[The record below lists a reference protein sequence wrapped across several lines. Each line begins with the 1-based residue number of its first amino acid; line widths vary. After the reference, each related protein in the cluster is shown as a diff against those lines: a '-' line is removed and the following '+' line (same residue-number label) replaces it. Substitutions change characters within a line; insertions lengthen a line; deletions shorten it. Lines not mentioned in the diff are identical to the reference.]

1 MSDGTRWPS
10 DILRTMK
17 VLIAAGTRPEAIK
30 LAPLGAELRRRPDQF
45 DVRFCSTGQHREMLD
60 QVLRL
65 FHLNSDIDLDVMTP
79 NQQLGDL
86 TASVLQRMSAVLR
99 TERPDWVVVQ
109 GYTTTTMA
117 TALAAFYQK
126 LPVAHVEAGLR
137 SGDRFHPYPE
147 EWNRKATDAAS
158 DLLFAPTE
166 QAAANLRAEGYG
178 AEQIFVT
185 GNTGIDAL
193 LQVASRADTPFVRAL
208 VSAHAGTRLVLVTTH
223 RRENFGSPLSG
234 ICDGLLSLAQRVPDV
249 QFVLPVHRNPN
260 VAEVVHERLGGNPRF
275 TLTAPLDYADFV
287 GVMKHASLILT
298 DSGGVQEE
306 APSLGVPVLVLRE
319 KTERQEAVEA
329 GTARLV
335 GTDAAVIAD
344 TAHRLLTDAAERQRM
359 IGARNPFGD
368 GQASA
373 RIANALFA
381 HRPVAR

>member
-1 MSDGTRWPS
+1 
-10 DILRTMK
+10 MK

-30 LAPLGAELRRRPDQF
+30 LAPLVAELRRTPERF
-45 DVRFCSTGQHREMLD
+45 EVIFCSTGQHREMLA

-65 FHLNSDIDLDVMTP
+65 FQLDSDIDLDVMTP

-86 TASVLQRMSAVLR
+86 TASVLQRMSGVLR

-109 GYTTTTMA
+109 GDTTTTMA

-158 DLLFAPTE
+158 DLLFAPTDK
-166 QAAANLRAEGYG
+166 AAANLRAEGFSTD
-178 AEQIFVT
+178 QIVVT

-193 LQVASRADTPFVRAL
+193 LQVASRPDTPFVHEL
-208 VSAHAGTRLVLVTTH
+208 VSKLGGKRLVLVTTH
-223 RRENFGSPLSG
+223 RRENFGDPLSS
-234 ICDGLLSLAQRVPDV
+234 ICDGLITLAGRVPDV
-249 QFVLPVHRNPN
+249 RFVLPVHRNPN
-260 VAEVVHERLGGNPRF
+260 VADVVQSRLGRDARF
-275 TLTAPLDYADFV
+275 TLTPPLDYVDFV
-287 GVMKHASLILT
+287 GVMKHASLILS

-335 GTDAAVIAD
+335 GTDAALIAD
-344 TAHRLLTDAAERQRM
+344 TAYRLLTDASERARM
-359 IGARNPFGD
+359 VGARNPFGD

-373 RIANALFA
+373 RIARALFE

>member
-1 MSDGTRWPS
+1 
-10 DILRTMK
+10 MK

-30 LAPLGAELRRRPDQF
+30 LAPLVAELRRAPDRF
-45 DVRFCSTGQHREMLD
+45 DVVLCSTGQHREMLA

-65 FHLNSDIDLDVMTP
+65 FQLESDIDLDVMTP

-99 TERPDWVVVQ
+99 TEQPDWVVVQ
-109 GYTTTTMA
+109 GDTTTTMA

-158 DLLFAPTE
+158 DLLFAPTDT
-166 QAAANLRAEGYG
+166 AAGNLRAEGFG
-178 AEQIFVT
+178 AEQIIVT

-193 LQVASRADTPFVRAL
+193 LQVASRPDTPFVHAL
-208 VSAHAGTRLVLVTTH
+208 VSSLAGKRIVLVTTH
-223 RRENFGSPLSG
+223 RRENFGDPLSG
-234 ICDGLLSLAQRVPDV
+234 ICRGLRSLADRVPDV
-249 QFVLPVHRNPN
+249 QFILPVHRNPN
-260 VAEVVHERLGGNPRF
+260 VAEVVRQQLGADERF
-275 TLTAPLDYADFV
+275 TLTAPLDYLDFV

-319 KTERQEAVEA
+319 KTERQEAVAA

-335 GTDAAVIAD
+335 GTNAEVIAD
-344 TAHRLLTDAAERQRM
+344 TACTLLTDAAERQRM
-359 IGARNPFGD
+359 VGARNPFGD
-368 GQASA
+368 GLASA
-373 RIANALFA
+373 RIAEALFA
-381 HRPVAR
+381 HRPGAR

>member
-1 MSDGTRWPS
+1 
-10 DILRTMK
+10 MK

-30 LAPLGAELRRRPDQF
+30 LAPLVAELRRSPARF
-45 DVRFCSTGQHREMLD
+45 DVVFCSTGQHREMLA
-60 QVLRL
+60 QVLQL
-65 FHLNSDIDLDVMTP
+65 FQLACDVELDVMTP

-86 TASVLQRMSAVLR
+86 TASVLQRMTAVLR

-109 GYTTTTMA
+109 GDTTTTMA

-166 QAAANLRAEGYG
+166 HAAGNLRAEGFSP
-178 AEQIFVT
+178 EQIIIT

-193 LQVASRADTPFVRAL
+193 LQVSARPDTPFVREL
-208 VSAHAGTRLVLVTTH
+208 VTAHAGRRLVLVTTH
-223 RRENFGSPLSG
+223 RRENFGAPLAG
-234 ICDGLLSLAQRVPDV
+234 ICTGLLALADRVPDAR
-249 QFVLPVHRNPN
+249 FVLPVHRNPN
-260 VAEVVHERLGGNPRF
+260 VADVVHERLGGDPRF
-275 TLTAPLDYADFV
+275 TLTAPLDYVDFV
-287 GVMKHASLILT
+287 GVMKHADLILT

-306 APSLGVPVLVLRE
+306 APSLGVPVLVLRA
-319 KTERQEAVEA
+319 KTERQEAVAA

-335 GTDAAVIAD
+335 GTDAGVIAE

-359 IGARNPFGD
+359 TGARNPFGD

-373 RIANALFA
+373 RIAEALYA
-381 HRPVAR
+381 HRPAER

>member
-1 MSDGTRWPS
+1 
-10 DILRTMK
+10 MK

-30 LAPLGAELRRRPDQF
+30 LAPLVAELRRTPGRF
-45 DVRFCSTGQHREMLD
+45 DVVFCSTGQHREMLA
-60 QVLRL
+60 QVLQL
-65 FHLNSDIDLDVMTP
+65 FQLTSDIELDVMTP

-86 TASVLQRMSAVLR
+86 TAAVLQRMTAVLR
-99 TERPDWVVVQ
+99 TAQPDWVVVQ
-109 GYTTTTMA
+109 GDTTTTMA
-117 TALAAFYQK
+117 TALAAFYLK

-166 QAAANLRAEGYG
+166 NAAANLRAEGFG
-178 AEQIFVT
+178 AGQILVT

-193 LQVASRADTPFVRAL
+193 LQVAARPDTPFVREL
-208 VSAHAGTRLVLVTTH
+208 VAAHSGRRLVLVTTH
-223 RRENFGSPLSG
+223 RRENFGAPLAG
-234 ICDGLLSLAQRVPDV
+234 ICAGLLALAERVPDV

-260 VAEVVHERLGGNPRF
+260 VAEVVHEQLGGDRRF

-329 GTARLV
+329 GTAQLV
-335 GTDAAVIAD
+335 GTDAGVIAD
-344 TAHRLLTDAAERQRM
+344 AAHRLLTDAGERRRM
-359 IGARNPFGD
+359 VGARNPFGD

-373 RIANALFA
+373 RIAEALFA